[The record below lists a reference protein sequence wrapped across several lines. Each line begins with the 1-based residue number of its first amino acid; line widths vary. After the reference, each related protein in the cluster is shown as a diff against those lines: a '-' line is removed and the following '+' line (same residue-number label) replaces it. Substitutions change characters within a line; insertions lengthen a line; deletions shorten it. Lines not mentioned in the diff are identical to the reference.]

1 MEIRGITVV
10 FTICVVSACS
20 PERADLGYPHHLLL
34 GSTQHISNQT
44 WTMQAALK
52 TRLNIQ

>member
-52 TRLNIQ
+52 TRLDI